1 MKFAAIGECMLEAVA
16 GEPLFG
22 NNMAF
27 GFGGDTLNTAVYM
40 YRAIPASTDITIS
53 YVTALGNDPCS
64 DQLVDAWRNEGLDD
78 HLVFR
83 LAGRLPGFY
92 LIHND
97 TRGERQFFY
106 WRQQAAA
113 RSLLDDGRDQVIA
126 KGLSGFDLVYLTGI
140 TLAVLAQHNPDPV
153 MSLLQQLA
161 DGGTQI
167 AFDPNHRDMLW
178 DSAEIAKS
186 VYRDIAPLLT
196 FCLPTFDDEQRLF
209 KDRDPTVT
217 ATRWLDWGAAEV
229 IVKNGSKTA
238 LLATPWEQIHS
249 YPIPIERVVDTTA
262 AGDAFNGSYLVRRL
276 VGDPSRLAA
285 DAAHTLAAQ
294 VIQHKGAIAPLA

>member
-1 MKFAAIGECMLEAVA
+1 MKLATIGECMLEAVA

-27 GFGGDTLNTAVYM
+27 GFGGDTLNTAIYM
-40 YRAIPASTDITIS
+40 YRAIPANTNMSIS

-64 DQLVDAWRNEGLDD
+64 DQLVDAWRKEGLDD
-78 HLVFR
+78 HLVFQ

-97 TRGERQFFY
+97 LRGERQFFY

-113 RSLLDDGRDQVIA
+113 RSLLDNGRDQIIA

-140 TLAVLAQHNPDPV
+140 TLAVLAQHNPAP
-153 MSLLQQLA
+153 MLSLLQQLA

-178 DSAEIAKS
+178 DLS
-186 VYRDIAPLLT
+186 L
-196 FCLPTFDDEQRLF
+196 
-209 KDRDPTVT
+209 
-217 ATRWLDWGAAEV
+217 
-229 IVKNGSKTA
+229 
-238 LLATPWEQIHS
+238 IH
-249 YPIPIERVVDTTA
+249 I
-262 AGDAFNGSYLVRRL
+262 
-276 VGDPSRLAA
+276 
-285 DAAHTLAAQ
+285 
-294 VIQHKGAIAPLA
+294 

>member
-1 MKFAAIGECMLEAVA
+1 MKLAAIGECMLEAIA

-106 WRQQAAA
+106 WRQQ
-113 RSLLDDGRDQVIA
+113 
-126 KGLSGFDLVYLTGI
+126 
-140 TLAVLAQHNPDPV
+140 
-153 MSLLQQLA
+153 
-161 DGGTQI
+161 
-167 AFDPNHRDMLW
+167 
-178 DSAEIAKS
+178 
-186 VYRDIAPLLT
+186 
-196 FCLPTFDDEQRLF
+196 
-209 KDRDPTVT
+209 
-217 ATRWLDWGAAEV
+217 
-229 IVKNGSKTA
+229 
-238 LLATPWEQIHS
+238 
-249 YPIPIERVVDTTA
+249 
-262 AGDAFNGSYLVRRL
+262 
-276 VGDPSRLAA
+276 
-285 DAAHTLAAQ
+285 
-294 VIQHKGAIAPLA
+294 